1 MGKKVRRFYDWRIL
15 SERIMIGIVVRGQR
29 SLKLHVIWPSILH
42 RTLSRPGVISTDMP
56 LHIPMPCA
64 RVATDRTI
72 PLFSHIISP
81 CAKYVLQTIDGAGVT
96 PE

>member
-1 MGKKVRRFYDWRIL
+1 
-15 SERIMIGIVVRGQR
+15 MIGIVVRGQR